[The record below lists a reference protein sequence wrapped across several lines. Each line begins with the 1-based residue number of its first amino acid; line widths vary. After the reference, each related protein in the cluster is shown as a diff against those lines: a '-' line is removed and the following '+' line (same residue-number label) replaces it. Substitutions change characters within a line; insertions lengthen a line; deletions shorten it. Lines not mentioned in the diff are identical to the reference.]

1 MSSAANSGN
10 AGRVA
15 FTYPAFTLYALARL
29 CIVLATEMQSVAVG
43 WQVYEITRRPLDL
56 GLVGLAQFLPG
67 IVLFL
72 VSGHAADRYD
82 RRKVLMFG
90 YAGFATCS
98 ALLLG
103 ITWRGAHTVYPIYA
117 VMALV
122 GVVRSFNA
130 PASRAILPQLV
141 AGEHFQNAVAWNA
154 TVFQTATILGPA
166 FGGLAYT
173 IFRGPAA
180 VYAMAMAAALG
191 AFGAAV
197 RMKPQASSPRVREI
211 VSRKTILA
219 GLHYIWRH
227 KLILGSISLDLFA
240 VLLGG
245 AVALLPV
252 YARDVLSAGPWALG
266 LLRCAPGVGAGVTA
280 IVMAHRPLRTRA
292 GPTML
297 LCVAGFGVF
306 TILFGIS
313 RSLALSLVAL
323 VLVGASDMVS
333 VVIRAILVQVATPD
347 EMRGRVNAVDVI
359 FVGASNELGAFES
372 GATAHWLGAVPAV
385 ILGGV
390 GALVVTAICAWTFP
404 ELRNA
409 DELVMP
415 HK

>member
-1 MSSAANSGN
+1 MSSTAIPRN

-15 FTYPAFTLYALARL
+15 FTYPAFRLYAQARFF
-29 CIVLATEMQSVAVG
+29 IVLATEMQSVAVG

-67 IVLFL
+67 ILLFL
-72 VSGHAADRYD
+72 VSGHVADRYD
-82 RRKVLMFG
+82 RRKVLMCG
-90 YAGFATCS
+90 YAGFAACS
-98 ALLLG
+98 ALLLA
-103 ITWRGAHTVYPIYA
+103 ITWRGTHSVHPIYA
-117 VMALV
+117 VMVLV
-122 GVVRSFNA
+122 GVVRSLNA

-141 AGEHFQNAVAWNA
+141 AEEHFQNAVAWNS
-154 TVFQTATILGPA
+154 TIFQAATILGPA

-173 IFRGPAA
+173 VFRGAAA
-180 VYAMAMAAALG
+180 VYVMAAAAALG
-191 AFGAAV
+191 ALLAALRLKLQSKARAPESAKWTAALV
-197 RMKPQASSPRVREI
+197 
-211 VSRKTILA
+211 
-219 GLHYIWRH
+219 GLHYIWRN

-240 VLLGG
+240 MLLGG

-266 LLRCAPGVGAGVTA
+266 LLRCAPGVGAGITA

-297 LCVAGFGVF
+297 WGVAGFGVV
-306 TILFGIS
+306 TILFGVS

-323 VLVGASDMVS
+323 VLVGAADMVS

-372 GATAHWLGAVPAV
+372 GLTAHWLGAVPAV

-390 GALVVTAICAWTFP
+390 GARVVTAIWAWTFP
-404 ELRNA
+404 ELRTA

-415 HK
+415 HR